1 MTPLRTRES
10 VTMHV
15 ARPVMTFASRVGA
28 LVFWIDE
35 VVYRELRAVNEP
47 HAIADIVSLIDG
59 IQRR

>member
-1 MTPLRTRES
+1 M
-10 VTMHV
+10 
-15 ARPVMTFASRVGA
+15 AFASRVGS

-47 HAIADIVSLIDG
+47 HAIADIVPLIDG